1 MKKHNTESDTNTPQ
15 KPKHA
20 MFREILLANIVDKG
34 IWSPGEKIP
43 PERDLQIQY
52 GISRNTV
59 RKAISD
65 LVDDG
70 YLFSEVGRGTFV
82 NSASLWGSSKK
93 LLKSKLI
100 GLIITDVKHDFGKKV
115 VKGAEDLLHKRGYAL
130 VLCQDNYDISKT
142 NKYIAMLMDSDV
154 RGIIL
159 DPVLSSNFVADN
171 RRLVE
176 KLDAGGIPVVLIDR
190 DIPTVKKNLVSTNN
204 QEITC
209 KAAEYLIDNG
219 HTSILVVRQDGFMM
233 DTRIRGIEDAYE
245 RRGIPRGRLKTINIR
260 PSDDLGADIGLV
272 AEKIAATGKSATAVI
287 SLSEYL
293 GKVTYRALDKLK
305 KRIPDDISFIT
316 FDHPEDSSFE
326 EGKITFIEQPAVQMG
341 HKAADMIVNLIESR
355 GQEVV
360 TVRLKSKLV
369 VRRSVITLPT

>member
-1 MKKHNTESDTNTPQ
+1 MKKHNEVDTNSRQ

-20 MFREILLANIVDKG
+20 VFREILRSNIVDKG
-34 IWSPGEKIP
+34 IWRPGEKIP
-43 PERDLQIQY
+43 PERNLQTQY

-65 LVDDG
+65 LEDDG

-82 NSASLWGSSKK
+82 NSASLWGTSKK

-100 GLIITDVKHDFGKKV
+100 GLIITDVKHDFGKKI

-130 VLCQDNYDISKT
+130 VLCQDNYDIAKT
-142 NKYIAMLMDSDV
+142 DKYIAMLMDSDV
-154 RGIIL
+154 RGVIL
-159 DPVLSSNFVADN
+159 DPVLSANFIADN
-171 RRLVE
+171 KRLVE
-176 KLDAGGIPVVLIDR
+176 KLDSAGIPVVLIDR
-190 DIPTVKKNLVSTNN
+190 DIPTVKKSLVSTNN

-219 HTSILVVRQDGFMM
+219 HTSIVVVRQDGFMM
-233 DTRIRGIEDAYE
+233 DTRIRGIEDAYKNH
-245 RRGIPRGRLKTINIR
+245 GIPLARLKTINIQ
-260 PSDDLGADIGLV
+260 PSDELGPDISLT
-272 AEKIAATGKSATAVI
+272 AEKIASVGKSATAII

-293 GKVTYRALDKLK
+293 GKVTYRALGKLK

-326 EGKITFIEQPAVQMG
+326 EGRITFIEQPAVQMG

-355 GQEVV
+355 VQEVT
-360 TVRLKSKLV
+360 TVRLRSKLV
-369 VRRSVITLPT
+369 IRQSVIAVSA